1 MADHDYLAI
10 FHQILMPIASEVNIK
25 LIWTYIFIQQYVL
38 KLYHNLKKKRN
49 LIGNKTDIIL
59 INSHLFENDKFKE
72 IFQSKGFVISMLGNT
87 DVLF

>member
-25 LIWTYIFIQQYVL
+25 LIWIYIFIQQYVL

-59 INSHLFENDKFKE
+59 INSHLFENDGE
-72 IFQSKGFVISMLGNT
+72 IFHKVKVI
-87 DVLF
+87 LF